1 MATNV
6 TVYDLENYPDNSK
19 TISIDL
25 KTVIPVGEEGDEKWV
40 LQFYTTAYSDNVA
53 RTAIPDIY
61 VRDIRAGWAKSSGL
75 VGIGG
80 KFTLDAD
87 SNTLGVKID
96 SSGSVYY
103 IELATGNNMT
113 SAAIAAD
120 MEEKIRAIPD
130 QVDFDDAEYTSA
142 YTNSSVELKNGKF
155 YIISGSMS
163 PYYTGSTKSS
173 VDVTASGV
181 DTCVDVLGFNLMT
194 SSEAIAG
201 TAIKEALLS
210 SNYTAGTSSMVINT
224 GTAVTAGRAL
234 HITDG
239 TNEDYFTAL
248 SGTTDSSIVV
258 AISGTN
264 GFDGVSN
271 SYSASEAK
279 VQLLLPSDPDNEP
292 LPYYTDIDGVVR
304 WGIKCMAN
312 AIDFSS

>member
-6 TVYDLENYPDNSK
+6 TVYDLDNYPDNSK
-19 TISIDL
+19 TVSIDL

-61 VRDIRAGWAKSSGL
+61 VRDVKAGWAKSSGL
-75 VGIGG
+75 VGVGG
-80 KFTLDAD
+80 KFTLDGS
-87 SNTLGVKID
+87 SNTMGVQVD
-96 SSGSVYY
+96 SSSNVYY
-103 IELATGNNMT
+103 IELETGNNMT

-120 MEEKIRAIPD
+120 MEDKIRAVPD

-142 YTNSSVELKNGKF
+142 YRNSSVELKNGKF

-163 PYYTGSTKSS
+163 TYYTGSDKSS
-173 VDVTASGV
+173 VDVTASGS

-210 SNYTAGTSSMVINT
+210 SSYTAGTSPLVINT
-224 GTAVTAGRAL
+224 GTAVTAGRSL

-239 TNEDYFTAL
+239 INEDYFTAL

-258 AISGTN
+258 ATQSAN
-264 GFDGVSN
+264 GYDGVAN
-271 SYSASEAK
+271 SYNASEAK
-279 VQLLLPSDPDNEP
+279 IQLLLPSDPDNEP
-292 LPYYTDIDGVVR
+292 LPYYTDIDGIVR

>member
-6 TVYDLENYPDNSK
+6 TVYDLDNYPDNSK
-19 TISIDL
+19 IVSIDL

-40 LQFYTTAYSDNVA
+40 LQFYTTAYSDNTL

-61 VRDIRAGWAKSSGL
+61 IRDIKAGWAKSSGL

-80 KFTLDAD
+80 KFTLDSD
-87 SNTLGVKID
+87 SNTLGIQID
-96 SSGSVYY
+96 NSSNIYY
-103 IELATGNNMT
+103 IELETGNNMT
-113 SAAIAAD
+113 SAAISSD
-120 MEEKIRAIPD
+120 MEDKIRAIPD

-142 YTNSSVELKNGKF
+142 YRNTSVEMKNGKF

-163 PYYTGSTKSS
+163 PYYTGSDKSS
-173 VDVTASGV
+173 VSVTASGV

-201 TAIKEALLS
+201 TAIKEALLG
-210 SNYTAGTSSMVINT
+210 SNYTAGTSSMTINT
-224 GTAVTAGRAL
+224 GTAVVAGRAL

-239 TNEDYFTAL
+239 VNEDYFTAL
-248 SGTTDSSIVV
+248 SGTTDSSIVI
-258 AISGTN
+258 ATQSTN
-264 GFDGVSN
+264 GFDGVAN
-271 SYSASEAK
+271 SYVASEAK
-279 VQLLLPSDPDNEP
+279 IQLLLPSDPDNEP

-304 WGIKCMAN
+304 WGIKCTAN